1 MIIFIKFMLCI
12 VSAHVY
18 MSTCRGMPMSER
30 IVTPLFGI
38 AMPFCRD
45 YDRVEFL
52 QAVFVSIVKIAYVAM
67 PILDVTVFGTGRV
80 NCLNILHVCVSTCL
94 IIGHARNECDHPQRD
109 NQRDYHYLR
118 KTFLHNFTFDS

>member
-1 MIIFIKFMLCI
+1 MTTANITMIIFIKFMLCI

-52 QAVFVSIVKIAYVAM
+52 QAVFVSYPVRSS
-67 PILDVTVFGTGRV
+67 PEGRLKAF
-80 NCLNILHVCVSTCL
+80 C
-94 IIGHARNECDHPQRD
+94 A
-109 NQRDYHYLR
+109 
-118 KTFLHNFTFDS
+118 K